1 MPGVTTPGWNIVQ
14 PHPGKDPR
22 GDSESVPGPLTSLI
36 STDSSFYG
44 STNAP
49 DILRRTTTYQAGTG
63 TLTSSILILIY
74 SVFGS
79 SILVVP
85 FAFSQCGWALCTLCM
100 IFCCLFTELGAH
112 FLLESAR
119 LVTSMYPSV
128 NSDALSF
135 ADIASHATPRLAFL
149 PTVLVIV
156 TCLGSAV
163 SALVVAGDILPAT
176 LQDLALLF
184 HHTSWVEDSDG
195 KVDSYLLNRPTW
207 VTLPLVCVLPLCF
220 LHSITSLQYVGIITC
235 IAVVYFIVLV
245 FVLFL
250 FPSAGACL
258 LYPTSSSRTCAE
270 NVVAYPASVS
280 SLVHS
285 FLLACPIFFV
295 SFSIIYQV
303 LPVHNALRYPSLTTT
318 RRATAG
324 ALVFSGL
331 TYLLVSVSAYL
342 TFGDRVQ
349 GNLFK
354 NYGNTGALAVSRV
367 MMLAVVAL
375 LFPLVS
381 T

>member
-63 TLTSSILILIY
+63 TLTSSILILIS

-85 FAFSQCGWALCTLCM
+85 FAFSQCGWALGTLCM
-100 IFCCLFTELGAH
+100 IFCGLFTELGAH

-220 LHSITSLQYVGIITC
+220 LHSITSLQYVGIVTC
-235 IAVVYFIVLV
+235 VTVVY
-245 FVLFL
+245 
-250 FPSAGACL
+250 
-258 LYPTSSSRTCAE
+258 
-270 NVVAYPASVS
+270 
-280 SLVHS
+280 
-285 FLLACPIFFV
+285 
-295 SFSIIYQV
+295 
-303 LPVHNALRYPSLTTT
+303 
-318 RRATAG
+318 
-324 ALVFSGL
+324 
-331 TYLLVSVSAYL
+331 
-342 TFGDRVQ
+342 
-349 GNLFK
+349 
-354 NYGNTGALAVSRV
+354 
-367 MMLAVVAL
+367 
-375 LFPLVS
+375 
-381 T
+381 

>member
-1 MPGVTTPGWNIVQ
+1 
-14 PHPGKDPR
+14 
-22 GDSESVPGPLTSLI
+22 
-36 STDSSFYG
+36 
-44 STNAP
+44 
-49 DILRRTTTYQAGTG
+49 
-63 TLTSSILILIY
+63 
-74 SVFGS
+74 
-79 SILVVP
+79 
-85 FAFSQCGWALCTLCM
+85 
-100 IFCCLFTELGAH
+100 
-112 FLLESAR
+112 
-119 LVTSMYPSV
+119 MYPSV
-128 NSDALSF
+128 NRDALSF
-135 ADIASHATPRLAFL
+135 ADIASHATPRLTFL

-163 SALVVAGDILPAT
+163 SALVVAGDILPDIVK
-176 LQDLALLF
+176 DLALIF
-184 HHTSWVEDSDG
+184 HHTPRVEDSDG

-207 VTLPLVCVLPLCF
+207 VTLPLVFVLPLCF
-220 LHSITSLQYVGIITC
+220 LHSITPLHYVGIITC
-235 IAVVYFIVLV
+235 ITVVYLIVLV

-258 LYPTSSSRTCAE
+258 LYPTSSSKTCAE
-270 NVVAYPASVS
+270 NVVAYPASAS

-367 MMLAVVAL
+367 MMLAAVAL
-375 LFPLVS
+375 RYPLVIFAARAS
-381 T
+381 LLSLIPSASLFASHHFVSATVVLVVVSYLLALRFTDLNVIQGTVGALAMVPVCLTLPSLYFLRLSSLSPTLSSLPAEEEGKTRRWRVAARIGVGLGLVMTVLFMYGTYAT